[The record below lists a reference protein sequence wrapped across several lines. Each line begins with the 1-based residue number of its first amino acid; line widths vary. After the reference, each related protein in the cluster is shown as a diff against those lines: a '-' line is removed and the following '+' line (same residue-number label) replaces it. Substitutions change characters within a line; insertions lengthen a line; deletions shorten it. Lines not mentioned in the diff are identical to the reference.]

1 MWHAGN
7 DGSGSSLDADKLD
20 GQEGSYYRN
29 ASNLNAGTI
38 PAARIPATI
47 TGTKTFSNGINVG
60 DLGSGGITGS
70 NYNISGVNQITIN
83 DPGEGIVFGGGSNTV
98 SLFAIDDSNDN
109 VMNFSGAAELRVNN
123 SKVWTVSNDGSGSGL
138 DADKVDGLQASSFLR
153 SDAADTMSGDLTVDS
168 GTNTTLSVKCDNGG
182 RAMVRAGGDGQ
193 GTGVFEVT
201 QDNGSHGG
209 GISYNGDGSPGLVSG
224 ESADHVTF
232 YRLASGTR
240 TEVFHY
246 PYNSN
251 VVNFNATATMAGG
264 TVWHSANDGSGS
276 GLDADKLDGQQGSHY
291 LNYNNLTNKPSIPS
305 ISNLASTSGAT
316 FTGELQVNARLDVGN
331 GTSND
336 HEIRIYKKDNNVSDH
351 IQFYNGTTRMGEIGC
366 EDTTWLRINQETN
379 KNIYTPRYIRSD
391 GGFFVD
397 GTSKGINGSGNFIG
411 GTIAGASDYGTL
423 LRSNADDSA
432 SGTITFNGRVNIRGH
447 LDFADSEVAYFGS
460 SDDWSVYR
468 NANNWTYINDKGN
481 GIIFQDNG
489 TNKMRLEDSGV
500 FRPESTN
507 TCTIGSSS
515 YYWDNGY
522 FQDFNVSGT
531 INVRG
536 AVDLADNDVLRL
548 GSGDDVEFFCNGSHM
563 YMDLNSGI
571 GNFYIRDGSTTRYTF
586 NDNGSFTATGN
597 ITAYSDI
604 NLKKNIELIP
614 NALDKVLSLRG
625 LTYDR
630 IDLKGEENQRQSGVV
645 AQEVEKVLPEVVSTD
660 EDGIKSVAYGN
671 MVGLLIEAI
680 KEQQEQI
687 NILNQKIEFME
698 RGGN

>member
-1 MWHAGN
+1 LDSTSFLRSDANDTGTGQLTLQRSSTSTTDFSLHIRNNQSAPAQIKFSNNATNQNGYFYYRHEDGSSNSAGNSFHFNSDQTSTAVIIDQTAGNSGFYVGTNKVWHAGNDGSGSGLDADKVDGIQASSFIRSDANDSFSGNLTGSGTILTTGTYMGIKGDGGGVVMTTNDNYGNANLCFNHQNGIPDKSGSANRIETSVDNNTGFFNFEIGNNVTANTAVTLTDTLYFTTSVITYKGHTMWHAGN

-423 LRSNADDSA
+423 LRSNA
-432 SGTITFNGRVNIRGH
+432 
-447 LDFADSEVAYFGS
+447 
-460 SDDWSVYR
+460 
-468 NANNWTYINDKGN
+468 
-481 GIIFQDNG
+481 
-489 TNKMRLEDSGV
+489 
-500 FRPESTN
+500 
-507 TCTIGSSS
+507 
-515 YYWDNGY
+515 
-522 FQDFNVSGT
+522 
-531 INVRG
+531 
-536 AVDLADNDVLRL
+536 
-548 GSGDDVEFFCNGSHM
+548 
-563 YMDLNSGI
+563 
-571 GNFYIRDGSTTRYTF
+571 
-586 NDNGSFTATGN
+586 
-597 ITAYSDI
+597 
-604 NLKKNIELIP
+604 
-614 NALDKVLSLRG
+614 
-625 LTYDR
+625 
-630 IDLKGEENQRQSGVV
+630 
-645 AQEVEKVLPEVVSTD
+645 
-660 EDGIKSVAYGN
+660 
-671 MVGLLIEAI
+671 
-680 KEQQEQI
+680 
-687 NILNQKIEFME
+687 
-698 RGGN
+698 